1 LAFTNTPQNS
11 TYRKE
16 DITFDATPTLRSASS
31 SVRRDSHIINFFYD
45 RISQENK
52 TREVMLKKR
61 PGISTTS
68 QSLSKGDP
76 LAVIRGYFYEEQED
90 IYFWAVENHVY
101 KYIPNPAGTYSA
113 VVVTNLSNSSGPVGF
128 NTFQKST
135 GEVYI
140 LISDG
145 VALWHQQLRV
155 YPDTAAVA
163 VNTTTDPDFPSPHQ
177 PNFAVVD
184 GYVFLAKGNSIY
196 NSDNDTF
203 DTWTS
208 GNFIDCEMASDN
220 IVYLFQNK
228 NYIVAMGYSSL
239 EVFWDA
245 ANATGSPL
253 SRNDSAFKSIGY
265 LTGYAKSGDKHYFV
279 GQEKGKLPAV
289 YMMDGF
295 KVDRV
300 SDEVVDRTL
309 QSIFTTTFSK
319 SQVTGA
325 LAHSLSVD
333 GHNFYVL
340 CSNGITW
347 VYDMDERFW
356 YEWRTSSN
364 AQLLIEAVWSKYD
377 GGQYIAI
384 NGANVIDYMSPLVY
398 QDKGS
403 NFTCSYT
410 TEDNL
415 FGSSNWKVC
424 NRTILVADRHLAT
437 GTSNLTLQW
446 SDNDWTDNP
455 TSSQTLNVFA
465 NRPTARR
472 CGRFINRS
480 YRLLYSDNYPL
491 RMKSLELMLN
501 IGAY

>member
-1 LAFTNTPQNS
+1 MAYTNTPQNS
-11 TYRKE
+11 TYRRE
-16 DITFDATPTLRSASS
+16 EVTFDATPTLRSASS

-61 PGISTTS
+61 PGIQATAQTLQKSVTT
-68 QSLSKGDP
+68 DT
-76 LAVIRGYFYEEQED
+76 VRGYFYEEQED
-90 IYFWAVENHVY
+90 IYFWAVGNKVY
-101 KYIPNPAGTYSA
+101 KYIPAPAGSYTA
-113 VVVTNLSNSSGPVGF
+113 LVATLATSSGGVGF
-128 NTFQKST
+128 EKFQKST

-140 LISDG
+140 LFSDG
-145 VALWHQQLRV
+145 TNLWSQQLRV
-155 YPDTAAVA
+155 YPDTAAASVVDA
-163 VNTTTDPDFPSPHQ
+163 DLPASHIPSIV
-177 PNFAVVD
+177 VVD
-184 GYVFLAKGNSIY
+184 GYVFLAKGNDLY

-203 DTWTS
+203 DSWTS
-208 GNFIDCEMASDN
+208 GNFITCEMSADG
-220 IVYLFQNK
+220 IRHIFQNK
-228 NYIVAMGYSSL
+228 NYIVAIGYDSL

-245 ANATGSPL
+245 ANVSGSPL

-265 LTGYAKSGDKHYFV
+265 ITGYAKAGDKHYFV
-279 GQEKGKLPAV
+279 GQEKGKLQSV
-289 YMMDGF
+289 FMMDGF
-295 KVDRV
+295 KVDKI
-300 SDEVVDRTL
+300 SDEVVDRTI
-309 QSIFTTTFSK
+309 QSQLNTDFGVAQVASSK
-319 SQVTGA
+319 GHIV
-325 LAHSLSVD
+325 SVD
-333 GHNFYVL
+333 GHTFYML
-340 CSNGITW
+340 CSTGITW
-347 VYDMDERFW
+347 VFDVDEKMW

-364 AQLLIEAVWSKYD
+364 AQLRIEAVWAKYN

-384 NGANVIDYMSPLVY
+384 KDANTLDFMSPLIY

-501 IGAY
+501 IGTY

>member
-1 LAFTNTPQNS
+1 LAYSNTPQNS
-11 TYRKE
+11 TYRRE
-16 DITFDATPTLRSASS
+16 EILFDATPTLRSASS

-61 PGISTTS
+61 PGIQATAQTLQKAVSTDT
-68 QSLSKGDP
+68 
-76 LAVIRGYFYEEQED
+76 IRGYYYEEQED
-90 IYFWAVENHVY
+90 IYFWAVANKVY
-101 KYIPNPAGTYSA
+101 KYIPAPAGAYTA
-113 VVVTNLSNSSGPVGF
+113 LVATLATSSGDVGF
-128 NTFQKST
+128 EKFQKST

-140 LISDG
+140 LFSDG
-145 VALWHQQLRV
+145 TNLWSQQLRV
-155 YPDTAAVA
+155 YPDTAAASVA
-163 VNTTTDPDFPSPHQ
+163 DPDLPASHNPHI
-177 PNFAVVD
+177 ASID
-184 GYVFLAKGNSIY
+184 GYVLVAKGNDIF

-203 DTWTS
+203 DTWDA
-208 GNFIDCEMASDN
+208 GNFISCEMSADG
-220 IVYLFQNK
+220 IKYLFQNK
-228 NYIVAMGYSSL
+228 NYIVAIGYDSL
-239 EVFWDA
+239 ELFWDA

-265 LTGYAKSGDKHYFV
+265 ITGYAKAGDRHYFV
-279 GQEKGKLPAV
+279 GQEKGKLQSV
-289 YMMDGF
+289 FVMDGF
-295 KVDRV
+295 KVDKV
-300 SDEVVDRTL
+300 SDEVVDRTI
-309 QSIFTTTFSK
+309 QSQMATDFATA
-319 SQVTGA
+319 QVDSA
-325 LAHSLSVD
+325 KAHIVSVD
-333 GHNFYVL
+333 GHTFYML

-347 VYDMDERFW
+347 LYDLDEKMW
-356 YEWRTSSN
+356 YEWRTSSD
-364 AQLLIEAVWSKYD
+364 AQLMVEAVWAKHD

-384 NGANVIDYMSPLVY
+384 KNANTLDFMSPLVY

-480 YRLLYSDNYPL
+480 FRLLYSDNYPL